1 MNAQSGKRI
10 EMAARVLKFNTD
22 HPDTDA
28 GYALTAAK
36 LEQLLKQA
44 EGAAAAQREGLVAV
58 RAASARKE
66 ALRRA
71 ILAVPIAHLAAVGR
85 AAAREEHELGSAFR
99 FKPGRKTFLA
109 FRTSARTMLAAGQTH
124 REVLVK
130 HGLSESVLEQF
141 GRMLDEF
148 DAAVALGIEGRTKH
162 MGATAELRLVAAE
175 IARTVR
181 VMDGRNRQRF
191 QEDGQ
196 LLASWLSARAVLG
209 TPRGGSPGAGP
220 GVTPVEETSPTGE
233 ERPAA

>member
-1 MNAQSGKRI
+1 M
-10 EMAARVLKFNTD
+10 
-22 HPDTDA
+22 
-28 GYALTAAK
+28 
-36 LEQLLKQA
+36 
-44 EGAAAAQREGLVAV
+44 AV

-71 ILAVPIAHLAAVGR
+71 ILAVPIAHLAAVSR
-85 AAAREEHELGSAFR
+85 AAAREDHELGSAFR
-99 FKPGRKTFLA
+99 FKPGKKTFLA
-109 FRTSARTMLAAGQTH
+109 FRTAARTMLAAGQAH

-130 HGLSESVLEQF
+130 YGLSDSVLEQF

-148 DAAVALGIEGRTKH
+148 DAAVTLGNEGRTRH
-162 MGATAELRLVAAE
+162 MGATAELRQVALE
-175 IARTVR
+175 IGRTVR

-196 LLASWLSARAVLG
+196 LLAAWLGARAVLG

-220 GVTPVEETSPTGE
+220 VAPAVEGTSPTGE